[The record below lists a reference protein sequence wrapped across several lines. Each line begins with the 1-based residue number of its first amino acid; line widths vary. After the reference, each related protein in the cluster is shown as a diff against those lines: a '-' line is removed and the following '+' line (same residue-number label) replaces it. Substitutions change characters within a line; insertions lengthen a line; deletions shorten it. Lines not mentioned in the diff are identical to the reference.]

1 MSPIL
6 YDTLTIRQS
15 PFSRKH
21 KNQKKKLFF
30 SSPQLVQIYLVM
42 AFDIYSIVIIIIS
55 LLNIHYPIH
64 LIYYLSVYLLF
75 IFSILFFFVATVIF
89 LSFFC
94 FFFIVVKT
102 TAAIFLSE
110 ILLLMSSFY
119 LVETAPGNSTT
130 FHYPL
135 RHVQLLIKSWFKVDI
150 RLHLL

>member
-1 MSPIL
+1 M
-6 YDTLTIRQS
+6 
-15 PFSRKH
+15 
-21 KNQKKKLFF
+21 
-30 SSPQLVQIYLVM
+30 
-42 AFDIYSIVIIIIS
+42 
-55 LLNIHYPIH
+55 LNIRYPIH

-150 RLHLL
+150 RLHLLWLTNCKVFCNVIKSFDLSILPCYIRSVIP